1 MKYVPD
7 LAYISKLLLVNKGGG
22 ALQKVLD
29 KNPDVKKY
37 LDIFT
42 GGGEG
47 QAPEGGA
54 ASEGG
59 QAADEN
65 SGAAQAQK
73 LLKGLFK

>member
-1 MKYVPD
+1 MSRTSPT
-7 LAYISKLLLVNKGGG
+7 LQAAVNKGGG

-47 QAPEGGA
+47 QAPEGGLLPLGGRTGCRRKQRCRTG
-54 ASEGG
+54 ASSPKR
-59 QAADEN
+59 AV
-65 SGAAQAQK
+65 
-73 LLKGLFK
+73 